1 MRSHQGRIDVTEKD
15 ALRDRGRALEDDY
28 FRKRDNEL
36 IEKIRRRAEGS
47 AERRRLGEQAGVA
60 DEETLNDLQTLGF
73 TSETVKLLHLVPLVQ
88 MAWAEGGVSDGER
101 DLIVQA
107 ARSRGIQPGSAADRQ
122 LAAWLAERPSGELF
136 EKTLRAI
143 GAILHALPAAEREA
157 SQRDLLAYSTAIASA
172 SGGILGFRAVSE
184 EERRLLARISQE
196 LERAHGSATTR
207 GDVLP
212 TKS

>member
-1 MRSHQGRIDVTEKD
+1 MRSHLREVDVTEKD

-36 IEKIRRRAEGS
+36 IEKIRRRAEMG
-47 AERRRLGEQAGVA
+47 AERRRFGQQAGVA

-88 MAWAEGGVSDGER
+88 MAWADGGVSDGER

-107 ARSRGIQPGSAADRQ
+107 ARSRGIETGSAADRQ
-122 LAAWLAERPSGELF
+122 LAAWLADRPSGELF

-143 GAILHALPAAEREA
+143 GAILHALPVAEREA

-172 SGGILGFRAVSE
+172 SGGILGFRTVSE
-184 EERRLLARISQE
+184 EERQLLARISQE
-196 LERAHGSATTR
+196 LERAHGSAATR

>member
-1 MRSHQGRIDVTEKD
+1 VTEKD

-36 IEKIRRRAEGS
+36 IEKIRRHAEMG
-47 AERRRLGEQAGVA
+47 AERRRFGQQAGVA
-60 DEETLNDLQTLGF
+60 DEEILNDLQTLGF

-88 MAWAEGGVSDGER
+88 MAWADGGVSDGER

-107 ARSRGIQPGSAADRQ
+107 ARSRGIEPGSAADQQ
-122 LAAWLAERPSGELF
+122 LAAWLADRPSGALF

-143 GAILHALPAAEREA
+143 GAILHALPMAEREA

-172 SGGILGFRAVSE
+172 SGGILGFRTVSE
-184 EERRLLARISQE
+184 EERQLLARISKE
-196 LERAHGSATTR
+196 LERAHGSAATR
-207 GDVLP
+207 DDVLP
-212 TKS
+212 IKS

>member
-1 MRSHQGRIDVTEKD
+1 MTEKD

-36 IEKIRRRAEGS
+36 IEKIRRHAEMG
-47 AERRRLGEQAGVA
+47 AERRRFGQQAGVA
-60 DEETLNDLQTLGF
+60 DEEILSDLQTLGF

-101 DLIVQA
+101 DLIVGA

-143 GAILHALPAAEREA
+143 GAILHAVPAAEREA
-157 SQRDLLAYSTAIASA
+157 SRRDLLAYSTAIASA

-184 EERRLLARISQE
+184 EERRLLARISLE